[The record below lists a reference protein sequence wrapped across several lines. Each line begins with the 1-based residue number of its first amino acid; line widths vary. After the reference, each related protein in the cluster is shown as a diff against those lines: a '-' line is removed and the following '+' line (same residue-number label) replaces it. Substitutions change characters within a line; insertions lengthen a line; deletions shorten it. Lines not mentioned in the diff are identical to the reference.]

1 MSGYWKDVSI
11 KARNDEEKIDKS
23 YINGEFLHFI
33 QDGFH
38 IQEHIHKSE
47 TTTFIPPATADIGD
61 IEEFIDYHL
70 ATYVK
75 RVRDEDFHNKWN
87 SLKEMMNKKEGVY

>member
-38 IQEHIHKSE
+38 I
-47 TTTFIPPATADIGD
+47 
-61 IEEFIDYHL
+61 
-70 ATYVK
+70 
-75 RVRDEDFHNKWN
+75 
-87 SLKEMMNKKEGVY
+87 